1 MDFLYYFDSRLL
13 CHFEYVAI
21 LGPFSFWVCA
31 LILNAFSV
39 WVCSHFKC
47 VLILN
52 AFSFW
57 ACSHFECVLIL
68 SVFSL
73 WMRSHFEC
81 VLILNAFSFWVCS
94 HFECV
99 LTLNAFSFWVC
110 SHFESIPR
118 PHARLTRSHSPLS
131 KEENTMAQVSSQGY
145 VGVLEDIR
153 RSLTSVI
160 WQLRSPDVSEETIDF
175 LIHRLEQLSRHLL
188 RIMQT
193 VNVGTSEQILLED
206 VTRCISLQSNCN
218 NCIFQPASENGLRM
232 ANDKAV
238 GKIKDNSQNKGNS
251 LVNFTRLILTHIKRH
266 I

>member
-1 MDFLYYFDSRLL
+1 ML
-13 CHFEYVAI
+13 
-21 LGPFSFWVCA
+21 
-31 LILNAFSV
+31 
-39 WVCSHFKC
+39 
-47 VLILN
+47 
-52 AFSFW
+52 
-57 ACSHFECVLIL
+57 SHFE
-68 SVFSL
+68 
-73 WMRSHFEC
+73 W
-81 VLILNAFSFWVCS
+81 
-94 HFECV
+94 
-99 LTLNAFSFWVC
+99 

-131 KEENTMAQVSSQGY
+131 KEENKMAQVSSQGY

-238 GKIKDNSQNKGNS
+238 GKIQDNS
-251 LVNFTRLILTHIKRH
+251 
-266 I
+266 